1 MTIDFQRKIDR
12 FVGTFIC
19 WILSLFYFYRKPEK
33 VTVPANIGNILVILL
48 SEMGSHVLAYPMY
61 QYLKNRFPGTPF
73 YVLLFESNREVVEVL
88 DVIPSDHIL
97 TINNESMRRF
107 IRDTMYALKK
117 MRRIKFDIVIDCELF
132 SRFSSILSFLSG
144 AIVRVGFHP
153 YTQEG
158 LYRGSFINRR
168 VLYNPYHHISQQFI
182 NLVDAVNSNT
192 IPTPK
197 RPVVSRKVRAP
208 YVHFTQE
215 EIGRMKRR
223 LCDDFPEIRNRK
235 LVLIYAGGGALPIRA
250 WPLPYFCQL
259 ASELLRRG
267 YAVGVIGL
275 KKDKDLG
282 NAILSRCKNPHCVD
296 LTGYTRTIRELM
308 SIFHFASLLITND
321 GGPGHFAAMTPIPS
335 IIFYGPETPSL
346 YGPLDEKA
354 AIFYAGLSCSPCL
367 TAYNHRNSPCDG
379 DNVCLKSIHPDEVL
393 AKALEMLDGQRI
405 AAPLRHKYDRGSS
418 STDRRTSFART
429 GRHQRRSEISG

>member
-1 MTIDFQRKIDR
+1 MLEI
-12 FVGTFIC
+12 
-19 WILSLFYFYRKPEK
+19 
-33 VTVPANIGNILVILL
+33 
-48 SEMGSHVLAYPMY
+48 
-61 QYLKNRFPGTPF
+61 
-73 YVLLFESNREVVEVL
+73 L

-107 IRDTMYALKK
+107 IRDTAYALKK

-132 SRFSSILSFLSG
+132 SRFSSILSFLSR
-144 AIVRVGFHP
+144 AILRVGFHA

-168 VLYNPYHHISQQFI
+168 VLYNPYHHISEQFI
-182 NLVDAVNSNT
+182 NLVDAVDSNT

-197 RPVVSRKVRAP
+197 RPVVSRKFRAP
-208 YVHFTQE
+208 YVHFAQE
-215 EIGRMKRR
+215 EIDRMKGR
-223 LCDDFPEIRNRK
+223 LCDDFPEIRNRQ

-259 ASELLRRG
+259 TSELLQRG
-267 YAVGVIGL
+267 YSVGVIGL

-282 NAILSRCKNPHCVD
+282 NAILSRCKNPRCIG
-296 LTGYTRTIRELM
+296 LTGYTGTIRELM
-308 SIFHFASLLITND
+308 SIFHLASLLIAND

-335 IIFYGPETPSL
+335 IIIYGPETPAL

-354 AIFYAGLSCSPCL
+354 VVFYASLSCSPCL

-379 DNVCLKSIHPDEVL
+379 DNVCLKSIDPHEVL
-393 AKALEMLDGQRI
+393 AKALEMLKGQRTVV
-405 AAPLRHKYDRGSS
+405 PLLDKQDRGSS
-418 STDRRTSFART
+418 SVDGRSSFAGT
-429 GRHQRRSEISG
+429 GIDQRDAEPSGQKTRRDERQIKSIWR